1 MSQGFKYNPQLSMSL
16 RSITLR
22 FAQCI
27 SILFAVAPLRAD
39 NLQTVKL
46 WEPLVLTFNGPEA
59 METADTFRNYRMDVT
74 FSHGERSVTAPGY
87 FAADGD
93 AANTGA
99 NSGDKWRVK
108 FTPDAIGEWTYR
120 VSFRTGED
128 IAVSSN
134 PKEGKAVKP
143 IDGQSGRFEVLPTV
157 PDARGFF
164 AKGQLRYVG
173 EHYLQHQGTGEWFVK
188 AGAGSPEDFLG
199 YAGFDG
205 TYDRG
210 SNLPD
215 DALGEDGLHNY
226 APHINDWREG
236 DPTWGDGRGK
246 GIIGALNYLAEKGCN
261 TIYNVLITLN
271 GDADTTWPWVDP
283 VEYPEGEAPEF
294 EYKRTKYS
302 SLDVYDVSKL
312 EQWDIVFSHM
322 DRLGINHDTY
332 LTEQEN
338 TTLLNGDQLGVETK
352 LYFREMAARF
362 SYHLSWRWN
371 IGEEPHDVRPPEM
384 SEWMKYLQTINI
396 YDHPVGHHCSGKREL
411 RYDVYDPQLGKDY
424 MDAAFLQINEDYHQE
439 TLKYVK
445 ASREA
450 GKKWVVPID
459 EPNRILPGNDDMAR
473 ESFWKIAMA
482 GGEGLGVY
490 VAYQLKD
497 YTDITIE
504 DFRRME
510 SVWEVLKHGVD
521 FFQIPEIN
529 RELPKL
535 VTQNELIRN
544 GYCFAEKGNLYIV
557 WTKHAAAVDLD
568 LSDADGTYSVR
579 WYDPRNGGGLQKTAN
594 DTVEGGKPIYFGT
607 PPTGHNEW
615 IVVVQ
620 RVGDEG

>member
-1 MSQGFKYNPQLSMSL
+1 MSL
-16 RSITLR
+16 RFTARYLTRIAFVFALAT
-22 FAQCI
+22 FAQAEETP
-27 SILFAVAPLRAD
+27 SIH
-39 NLQTVKL
+39 L
-46 WEPLVLTFNGPEA
+46 WEPIVLTFDGPEA
-59 METADTFRNYRMDVT
+59 SETADTFRNYRMNVI
-74 FSHGERSVTAPGY
+74 FSDGDSTVVAPGY

-99 NSGDKWRVK
+99 DSGNKWRVK
-108 FTPDAIGEWTYR
+108 FTPDSVGKWTYE
-120 VSFRTGED
+120 VSFRKGKD
-128 IAVSSN
+128 IAVSVD
-134 PKEGKAVKP
+134 PKAGKKVKP
-143 IDGQSGRFEVLPTV
+143 IDGQGGQFEVLPT
-157 PDARGFF
+157 PEDAEGFF

-188 AGAGSPEDFLG
+188 AGPGSPEDFLG

-236 DPTWGDGRGK
+236 DPTWGEGRGK
-246 GIIGALNYLAEKGCN
+246 GIIGALNYLAEKGAN
-261 TIYNVLITLN
+261 TLYNVLITLN

-283 VEYPEGEAPEF
+283 VPYAEGDAPDF
-294 EYKRTKYS
+294 EYKRQKYS
-302 SLDVYDVSKL
+302 NLDVYDVSKL
-312 EQWDIVFSHM
+312 DQWDIVFTHM

-338 TTLLNGDQLGVETK
+338 TTLLNGDQLGLETK

-362 SYHLSWRWN
+362 AYHLSWRWN

-384 SEWMKYLQTINI
+384 SEWMAYLQTLNI

-411 RYDVYDPQLGKDY
+411 RYDVYDPQLGKEY
-424 MDAAFLQINEDYHQE
+424 MDAAFLQINEDYHEE
-439 TLKYVK
+439 TLKYVT

-482 GGEGLGVY
+482 GGEGIGVY
-490 VAYQLKD
+490 VAYQLSD

-521 FFQIPEIN
+521 FFQIPMIN
-529 RELPKL
+529 KELPKL
-535 VTQNELIRN
+535 ITQNELIRN
-544 GYCFAEKGNLYIV
+544 GYCLADKGNLYIV

-568 LSDADGTYSVR
+568 LTDAPGTYEIY
-579 WYDPRNGGGLQKTAN
+579 WFDPINGGGLQTTDVK
-594 DTVEGGKPIYFGT
+594 TVEGGGKPIYFRT

-615 IVVVQ
+615 IVVAKKV
-620 RVGDEG
+620 DS